1 MFIDRA
7 TWGARPPKHA
17 PTAMTAFG
25 VTDTFVHHGA
35 SPATVT
41 TQASIDTV
49 RSYQNFHMDSRGWN
63 DIAYSFLVDDL
74 GNVFEGRGWFIV
86 GAHTLG
92 HNDTSHAVCWIGNTE
107 QPSEAALASINQL
120 ISEAASRCGR
130 ALRVQPHS
138 AVYQTTCPGD
148 ILRAWLA
155 AGRPVS
161 GAPAAPA
168 PAPTPAPS
176 NVVQIGSVGPAVRH
190 VQERLEAHSINDAR
204 LNVAIDG
211 QFGPATQ
218 AAVRVF
224 QADTGNTV
232 DGVVGSNTLASLD
245 SVPNRPAA
253 PAPAPAPMYPTISR
267 GASGAAVVYLQK
279 RLATFNYNL
288 KADGLFGPF
297 TDTCVRNFQRNH
309 GLVSDGIVGPNTW
322 KVLG

>member
-7 TWGARPPKHA
+7 TWGARPPKNA
-17 PTAMTAFG
+17 PTAMPAYG

-35 SPATVT
+35 SPATST
-41 TQASIDTV
+41 LAGGIASV
-49 RSYQNFHMDSRGWN
+49 RAYQNFHMDSRGWN
-63 DIAYSFLVDDL
+63 DIAYSFLVDNL
-74 GNVFEGRGWFIV
+74 GNVFEGRGWFVV

-92 HNDTSHAVCWIGNTE
+92 HNDTAHAVCWIGNTE

-161 GAPAAPA
+161 GTTTAPAPQPMPA
-168 PAPTPAPS
+168 PAPSS
-176 NVVQIGSVGPAVRH
+176 NVLRVGSVGDGVKH
-190 VQERLEAHSINDAR
+190 VQERLEAHSVNDAR

-211 QFGPATQ
+211 TFGPATE

-232 DGVVGSNTLASLD
+232 DGVVGTNTLAALNTE
-245 SVPNRPAA
+245 PMHRA
-253 PAPAPAPMYPTISR
+253 PARPTIFR
-267 GASGAAVVYLQK
+267 GASGAAVVYLQMH
-279 RLATFNYNL
+279 LAARGYSL
-288 KADGLFGPF
+288 KADGQFGPF
-297 TDTCVRNFQRNH
+297 TDTCVRDFQRHH
-309 GLVSDGIVGPNTW
+309 GLKADGIVGPATW
-322 KVLG
+322 AVLG